1 MKMAEDELSRICPSW
16 TLTHWDEL
24 DWLSKIKEVQLR
36 ELLDIRKQEA
46 AVAQNRACVQCPNF
60 VKHVSD
66 RCAQN
71 YTYSLYDSVCHV
83 PR

>member
-1 MKMAEDELSRICPSW
+1 M
-16 TLTHWDEL
+16 HWDEL

-46 AVAQNRACVQCPNF
+46 SVAQNGVCVQCPSF
-60 VKHVSD
+60 VKHVSGLDTHD
-66 RCAQN
+66 RCR
-71 YTYSLYDSVCHV
+71 SLYDLVCHV